1 MKTIDNML
9 YLLLL
14 ASSDASIK
22 VALFRGFVPLAELIK
37 TECRMSAHLTQA
49 FEDVLKMGGVA
60 LTDLDFIA
68 VSQGPGLFSH
78 LRAALAICNGIA
90 MVHSI
95 PLVGID
101 YLKAWCDIMALKY
114 EKAEKNSLL
123 ATIYNA
129 YNNEFHYRIEIAR
142 GDGRTVLA
150 GPAYTDKHSL
160 EKLLECFRSS
170 ASLCLLAG
178 DACRLLSNQV
188 NLSPLEICELS
199 PEKELLCMA
208 HWALAQWNDQ
218 KTPVYELQPLYLKDT
233 QFKKSE

>member
-14 ASSDASIK
+14 ANSDASIK
-22 VALFRGFVPLAELIK
+22 VALFRGFVPLTQRIK
-37 TECRMSAHLTQA
+37 TECRMSAHLTQV
-49 FEDVLKMGGVA
+49 FEDVLKIGGVA
-60 LTDLDFIA
+60 LADLDFIA

-150 GPAYTDKHSL
+150 GPAYTDKQSL
-160 EKLLECFRSS
+160 EKLLERFRPSAPLCF
-170 ASLCLLAG
+170 LAG
-178 DACRLLSNQV
+178 DVCRLFSHQV
-188 NLSPLEICELS
+188 ILCPLEICEL
-199 PEKELLCMA
+199 PPKEELLCMA